1 VDDNAAD
8 ATTSAL
14 LTMLSP
20 AMLRRPRALSL
31 SLHHDGGQ
39 QGSVMGS
46 VMGSD
51 YGGGPL
57 TATINLPRGL
67 SSAEGASADADA
79 AAALSSSPLL
89 KVGPV

>member
-1 VDDNAAD
+1 MDDNAAD

-20 AMLRRPRALSL
+20 ALRRPRALSL